1 MTDTTTALAQEVT
14 LAQEPMRPAV
24 AATLLELGREVEDL
38 VVLAADG
45 RALALPFARAFP
57 ERFIDVGIAEANLV
71 GVAGGLAR
79 SGRPVVVCGM
89 APFLVR
95 RAAEQ
100 LRIDVCGPG
109 LDVTVIGVGGGLGYG
124 DLGASHHA
132 PEDLG
137 SLASMP
143 STRVYCPADVHDARW
158 AVRQAVL
165 GAGPAYVRVG
175 ARDDVVV
182 HSAQDTFSPGG
193 RLEAQSHDDV
203 LVIAA
208 GATVAQAHAAAR
220 AARAQGVRVAVL
232 SLVLLSPFPAAAV
245 REAARGS
252 RRVITVEEHLSPSGI
267 GAQAALALAGV
278 WSGDF
283 TALAIDGRP
292 PPPVDREGLFAFYE
306 IDSAAVLRTILLGQT
321 EESS

>member
-1 MTDTTTALAQEVT
+1 M
-14 LAQEPMRPAV
+14 
-24 AATLLELGREVEDL
+24 
-38 VVLAADG
+38 VLAADG

-124 DLGASHHA
+124 DLGASRHA

-220 AARAQGVRVAVL
+220 AQRGLRACTSPSSASSSCPPSRGGGPGGRTRLSACHHRRRAPVAVRDRR
-232 SLVLLSPFPAAAV
+232 PGRA
-245 REAARGS
+245 GS
-252 RRVITVEEHLSPSGI
+252 RRRLERRLHRPGDRRS
-267 GAQAALALAGV
+267 AA
-278 WSGDF
+278 
-283 TALAIDGRP
+283 
-292 PPPVDREGLFAFYE
+292 PPVDREGLFAFYE